1 MRVSK
6 VAALIVA
13 GIALG
18 GLLSA
23 TPADA
28 TVIRPTVAGFSSSST
43 LLYKTGGTITLS
55 ALVTNATSCV
65 FSSNKVIAGM
75 PYGVTPCDG
84 LVTHDVTLPVNNGK
98 HPAVYTLKLAATGA
112 RTTNAKPS
120 IRVTVGTQLPP
131 PSQSTPT
138 SGTVS
143 STGSAGFTDQL
154 TAIGGYGAITFGTTV
169 PSAGLSVSPSGAV
182 TTTGALAVGT
192 YTASGTVTDTILA
205 VGTWAYTLT
214 VTPAPPS
221 EAIAIAAGWE
231 HTCALL
237 SGGTV
242 QCWGRNDYGQLGDG
256 TNSGPETCGYGLACS
271 LVPVAVTGLSG
282 ATAISAGG
290 DTTCVVVAGGTAAC
304 WGRNYFGQLG
314 DGTTIDPNV
323 PVTVS
328 GL

>member
-242 QCWGRNDYGQLGDG
+242 QCWGNNHSGKLGNG
-256 TNSGPETCGYGLACS
+256 TNTDSN
-271 LVPVAVTGLSG
+271 VPVSVTGLTG
-282 ATAISAGG
+282 ATPLP
-290 DTTCVVVAGGTAAC
+290 CVRRARPPPA
-304 WGRNYFGQLG
+304 
-314 DGTTIDPNV
+314 GTTPV
-323 PVTVS
+323 PRPDWRRTGDRS
-328 GL
+328 R